1 QHDEQQSE
9 WTGEE
14 RQKEKDGEYPA
25 SSRLKGRQR
34 EQGEHRTERERECGR
49 KHDTGPEDR
58 ERPARVAGGRPPLA
72 PDDDREREDGD
83 ADREDG
89 EQLNPD
95 ERGERVVDEAV
106 SDERVPARV
115 PEVVPDCEAVLE
127 QERAVVGLRG
137 EGHAGWTEP
146 DEHARKKCRDTG
158 GGDRF
163 TDEQPTSIAAHER
176 EAYSATRSTRDS
188 ASTQSRRRPQRLAA
202 CEAGTRTRVRSG
214 RVRDTTT
221 DPRPKS
227 APSLPGVSES
237 RSNLSPKECV
247 PGKRLTRASSTC

>member
-1 QHDEQQSE
+1 EGEGKGDAEDAEEHRRDEVGDAERELSLLGEHAAQDELAADRRGNHGDGRPARASFDRTPGEDQHDEQQSE

-83 ADREDG
+83 ADRQDG
-89 EQLNPD
+89 EQLDPD

-127 QERAVVGLRG
+127 QERALVGMRG
-137 EGHAGWTEP
+137 EVHAGWTEP

-176 EAYSATRSTRDS
+176 EAYSAT
-188 ASTQSRRRPQRLAA
+188 
-202 CEAGTRTRVRSG
+202 
-214 RVRDTTT
+214 
-221 DPRPKS
+221 
-227 APSLPGVSES
+227 
-237 RSNLSPKECV
+237 
-247 PGKRLTRASSTC
+247 